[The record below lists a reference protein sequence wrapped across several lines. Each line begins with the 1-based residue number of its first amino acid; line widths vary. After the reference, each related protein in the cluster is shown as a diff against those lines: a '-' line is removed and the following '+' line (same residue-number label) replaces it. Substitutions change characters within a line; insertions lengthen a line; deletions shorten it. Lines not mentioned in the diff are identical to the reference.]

1 MQAGEPNMFE
11 GAVRRPVKMTGPR
24 RSALER
30 ETRPVQWLR
39 SEIDHLLDDFLRGY
53 WHVPFRGS
61 AIDVEPLLRGEISVG
76 ATPAVDIVER
86 DDCYKLTAEL
96 AGLEPDK
103 VRTKFSHGTLTIEGE
118 KEEMEEDE
126 NLDHF
131 LSERRFGSFHRSF
144 RVPIGV
150 DAEKIEASFTNG
162 ILTVMLPKTAEARM
176 GGKDI
181 AVKTAQRGLGDE

>member
-39 SEIDHLLDDFLRGY
+39 SEIDHLLDDF
-53 WHVPFRGS
+53 
-61 AIDVEPLLRGEISVG
+61 LRGEISVG